1 MTAVPHAWAPIVLL
15 LASATSCKKSTP
27 PDPDGL
33 GSPRATSQAPNPAE
47 VERKKKEKLDEL
59 AKKQA
64 AFLDSAKSS
73 PANRASAYKEFVE
86 AISWASDAIDDKA
99 AAEKYR
105 PETAKKILARIKEID
120 DAETKDE
127 QGAPDVPEKPEYNP
141 PKYVPLFEKD
151 ELFDEADDRK
161 AYQQELRT
169 YLEDYKTKLAEYQ
182 KAVAENRVALADLN
196 KRKAARDVERK
207 QLAGQLDKI
216 LLALI
221 SSKGES
227 AGPDVKLEPA
237 TADIPGSPETATPQ
251 VSATPKKKDRAA
263 CLRGCVASCSDDANC
278 ERACAAQKCN

>member
-1 MTAVPHAWAPIVLL
+1 MSWRMTVVVAA
-15 LASATSCKKSTP
+15 LAAIGCKKSTP

-33 GSPRATSQAPNPAE
+33 SSPRATSQAPDPAE
-47 VERKKKEKLDEL
+47 VERKKKEKLEEL

-73 PANRASAYKEFVE
+73 PASRASAYKEFVE
-86 AISWASDAIDDKA
+86 AISWASDAIADKA
-99 AAEKYR
+99 AVEKFR
-105 PETAKKILARIKEID
+105 PETAKKIIARLDEIER
-120 DAETKDE
+120 AETRDE

-182 KAVAENRVALADLN
+182 KAIAENRVALADIK
-196 KRKAARDVERK
+196 KRKAARHVERK
-207 QLAGQLDKI
+207 QLEGQLDKI

-237 TADIPGSPETATPQ
+237 KADIPRSPETATPQ
-251 VSATPKKKDRAA
+251 VSTTPKKKDRAA